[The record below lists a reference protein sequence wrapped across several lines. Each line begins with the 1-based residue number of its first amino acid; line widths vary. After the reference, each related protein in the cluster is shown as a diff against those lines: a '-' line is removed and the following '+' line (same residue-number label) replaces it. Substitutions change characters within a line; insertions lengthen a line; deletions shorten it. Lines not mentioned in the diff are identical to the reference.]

1 MAASPPVN
9 PGRKIAG
16 RFSRRLRAALWKESS
31 MPRQIFTLFALLVLV
46 GTAAWAK
53 PPIYVS
59 FASDD
64 YHEGPTF
71 TGLGSQ
77 IQGKARVDLKLD
89 QQGDFEGGVVVFP
102 SWFTFD
108 AKIVNYKVFSWG
120 SNFLHVW
127 DLSGSFSFN
136 HYDVV
141 LGSPFLL
148 GTKFE
153 RAMLTSLSPSSTQ
166 AGETMT
172 LQDSQSADSA
182 VIFQDGGP
190 LEAVLN
196 LVYPNDYIS
205 LGSGFAFTF
214 THVRV
219 GDFGSVPPNLSG
231 GQFKDP
237 FKAEGSFS
245 GEGAN

>member
-1 MAASPPVN
+1 MS
-9 PGRKIAG
+9 RK
-16 RFSRRLRAALWKESS
+16 
-31 MPRQIFTLFALLVLV
+31 IFTLFAVLVLV
-46 GTAAWAK
+46 GVAAWAK

-71 TGLGSQ
+71 TGYGTS
-77 IQGKARVDLKLD
+77 IQGKARVDLMVD
-89 QQGDFEGGVVVFP
+89 QQGDLEGGVVIFP
-102 SWFTFD
+102 SWFYF
-108 AKIVNYKVFSWG
+108 KGEIYNYNVIPQG
-120 SNFLHVW
+120 ANFLHIW
-127 DLSGSFSFN
+127 DVRGEFSFN
-136 HYDVV
+136 HYDVG

-148 GTKFE
+148 GTKFKN
-153 RAMLTSLSPSSTQ
+153 AVLTSLSPNPGQ

-172 LQDSQSADSA
+172 LQDSYSADNS
-182 VIFQDGGP
+182 VVFQDGGP
-190 LEAVLN
+190 LEAVLDSGP
-196 LVYPNDYIS
+196 YPDDYIS

-219 GDFGSVPPNLSG
+219 GDFGNQPPILSG
-231 GQFKDP
+231 GAFREE

>member
-1 MAASPPVN
+1 MS
-9 PGRKIAG
+9 RKI
-16 RFSRRLRAALWKESS
+16 L
-31 MPRQIFTLFALLVLV
+31 MLFAVLVLV
-46 GTAAWAK
+46 GAAAWAK

-71 TGLGSQ
+71 TGLGAE
-77 IQGKARVDLKLD
+77 IHGKARVDLMLD
-89 QQGDFEGGVVVFP
+89 QQGDFEGGVVIYP

-108 AKIVNYKVFSWG
+108 AKIVNYKVIPWG
-120 SNFLHVW
+120 ANFLHIW

-136 HYDVV
+136 HYDVL
-141 LGSPFLL
+141 LGNPFLL

-153 RAMLTSLSPSSTQ
+153 TALLTSLSPSPTQ

-172 LQDSQSADSA
+172 LQDAQSADASVA
-182 VIFQDGGP
+182 FQDGGP
-190 LEAVLN
+190 FEAVVN
-196 LVYPNDYIS
+196 LVYPDNYVG

-231 GQFKDP
+231 GQFKDE

-245 GEGAN
+245 GEGGN

>member
-1 MAASPPVN
+1 MP
-9 PGRKIAG
+9 RKI
-16 RFSRRLRAALWKESS
+16 L
-31 MPRQIFTLFALLVLV
+31 TLFAVLALA
-46 GTAAWAK
+46 GAAAWAK

-71 TGLGSQ
+71 TGLGPE
-77 IQGKARVDLKLD
+77 IHGKARVDLMLD
-89 QQGDFEGGVVVFP
+89 QQGDFEGGVVIFP

-108 AKIVNYKVFSWG
+108 AKMVNYKVIPWG
-120 SNFLHVW
+120 ANFLHIW
-127 DLSGSFSFN
+127 DLEGSFSFN
-136 HYDVV
+136 HYDVA

-148 GTKFE
+148 GTRFE
-153 RAMLTSLSPSSTQ
+153 HAVLTSLSPNVGQ

-172 LQDSQSADSA
+172 LQDSQSADAA
-182 VIFQDGGP
+182 VVFRDGGP
-190 LEAVLN
+190 FEAVVDLP
-196 LVYPNDYIS
+196 YPPDYVS

-219 GDFGSVPPNLSG
+219 GDFGTVPPNLSG
-231 GQFKDP
+231 GQFKDE

-245 GEGAN
+245 GEGGN